1 MATFTDTAGNF
12 ILFEPDLTLCLI
24 GNTHKTP
31 FLTGD
36 QEFWEYVGIDPET
49 ALAIAQ
55 GFVNHWSDVEPRG
68 DAFER
73 AERHRREALPR
84 LAKASIPLPP
94 LSSLTAEEKRPT
106 FNLLARYNMITADQF
121 DVEAEYARYPF
132 ALLNELYPP
141 DSPQPSYNE
150 WETLLGDL
158 FRLLY
163 RSGNGRIHPEA
174 VKEEIPKR
182 WIIHNAPILERL
194 RVVETNSPS
203 DKATSSWDKMMRWL
217 KHHLTG
223 EQFG

>member
-1 MATFTDTAGNF
+1 MATNTDTAGNV

-36 QEFWEYVGIDPET
+36 QELWEYVGIDPES

-55 GFVNHWSDVEPRG
+55 GFVNHWSDVEPR
-68 DAFER
+68 DDSFER

-84 LAKASIPLPP
+84 LAHALIPLPP

-106 FNLLARYNMITADQF
+106 FNLLARYNMIKADQF

-163 RSGNGRIHPEA
+163 RSGHGRIHPEA
-174 VKEEIPKR
+174 VKERIPKR
-182 WIIHNAPILERL
+182 WILHNSPILDRL
-194 RVVETNSPS
+194 PPIDANPPS
-203 DKATSSWDKMMRWL
+203 DKTTALWNKMVRWL
-217 KHHLTG
+217 KHHLIG
-223 EQFG
+223 KRSG

>member
-1 MATFTDTAGNF
+1 MATFTDTAGNI

-24 GNTHKTP
+24 GNTHQTP

-73 AERHRREALPR
+73 AERHRREALPG

-94 LSSLTAEEKRPT
+94 LSSLTPEEIRPT
-106 FNLLARYNMITADQF
+106 FDLLARFNMIKTDQF

-132 ALLNELYPP
+132 ALLNERYPP
-141 DSPQPSYNE
+141 DSPQPSYDE

-163 RSGNGRIHPEA
+163 RSGHGRIHPEA
-174 VKEEIPKR
+174 VKENIPKR
-182 WIIHNAPILERL
+182 WIIHHASILDRFH
-194 RVVETNSPS
+194 RDETKSHCEKSVSP
-203 DKATSSWDKMMRWL
+203 WNKMVRWL
-217 KHHLTG
+217 THHLTG
-223 EQFG
+223 KQFG